1 MKRLSI
7 FVFIAAALGYP
18 VFYRDYWLYVVIIG
32 LYYAILSSSWAMLA
46 GQVGIISFAQAAF
59 AAVGAYTSAILVIRL
74 QVPIPVGILAGAVSA
89 AIFGF
94 LIGALTLRMRGPYL
108 ALTTL
113 GFSEIFRIFLTAEF
127 ELTRGSYGLKVP
139 LLFDGN
145 KIYVYYI
152 GCGLLFISLLTL
164 SLILNSRIGLF
175 LQAMREDEDG
185 AATRGVNTVYYRLYA
200 FVVTSAFAG
209 LAGGY
214 YAHVVGLVSPRMSLI
229 SEMGLILAMG
239 IFGGLESLL
248 GAALGAMILQGLTEY
263 LRVFEEW
270 RLAIFGALVL
280 FTLRYMPEGILPKI
294 YDLANLLWRRSLQT
308 MKSGSN

>member
-1 MKRLSI
+1 MKRFSI
-7 FVFIAAALGYP
+7 FVFVAAALLFP
-18 VFYRDYWLYVVIIG
+18 VFFRDYWLYVAIIG

-46 GQVGIISFAQAAF
+46 GQVGIISFAHAAF

-74 QVPIPVGILAGAVSA
+74 QVPIPVGILAGACTA
-89 AIFGF
+89 AGFGF

-113 GFSEIFRIFLTAEF
+113 GFSEIFRIFLTAEY

-139 LLFDGN
+139 LLFGGD
-145 KIYVYYI
+145 KIWLYYI
-152 GCGLLFISLLTL
+152 GLGLLFIALLTL

-200 FVVTSAFAG
+200 FVLTSAFAG

-229 SEMGLILAMG
+229 SEMGLILAMSV
-239 IFGGLESLL
+239 FGGLEYLL
-248 GAALGAMILQGLTEY
+248 GAALGAMALQGLAEY
-263 LRVFEEW
+263 LRTFEEW

-280 FTLRYMPEGILPKI
+280 FTLRFTPEGILPKL
-294 YDLANLLWRRSLQT
+294 YELASALWDRMLPTAKKGAS
-308 MKSGSN
+308 

>member
-1 MKRLSI
+1 MKHLSI
-7 FVFIAAALGYP
+7 FVFVGAAACYP
-18 VFYRDYWLYVVIIG
+18 IFFRDYWLYVAIIG

-74 QVPIPVGILAGAVSA
+74 EVPIAVGILAGAGSA

-145 KIYVYYI
+145 KIYLYYI
-152 GCGLLFISLLTL
+152 GLGLLSIGLLTL
-164 SLILNSRIGLF
+164 TGILKSRVGLF

-200 FVVTSAFAG
+200 FVVTSALAG

-280 FTLRYMPEGILPKI
+280 FTLRYTPEGILPKI
-294 YDLANLLWRRSLQT
+294 YGFANMLWRRSLQT

>member
-1 MKRLSI
+1 MSI
-7 FVFIAAALGYP
+7 DF
-18 VFYRDYWLYVVIIG
+18 WL
-32 LYYAILSSSWAMLA
+32 A
-46 GQVGIISFAQAAF
+46 
-59 AAVGAYTSAILVIRL
+59 R
-74 QVPIPVGILAGAVSA
+74 
-89 AIFGF
+89 IFF
-94 LIGALTLRMRGPYL
+94 P
-108 ALTTL
+108 L

-145 KIYVYYI
+145 KIYLYYL
-152 GCGLLFISLLTL
+152 GFGLLFISLLTL
-164 SLILNSRIGLF
+164 SLILDSRIGLF

-214 YAHVVGLVSPRMSLI
+214 YAHMVGLVSPRMSLI

-248 GAALGAMILQGLTEY
+248 GAALGAIILQGLTEY
-263 LRVFEEW
+263 LRMFEEW

-280 FTLRYMPEGILPKI
+280 FTLRFAPEGILPKI
-294 YDLANLLWRRSLQT
+294 YEMADALWHRSLST
-308 MKSGSN
+308 TKSGAN